1 MTVAEILIDDEGR
14 LQADAALL
22 SELKGQRFTVERE
35 GGAVILKMRP
45 RRLSEIE
52 DMEERM
58 AAYQAFKKRIM
69 RPGGQQLPSD
79 WETIR
84 DSIYD

>member
-52 DMEERM
+52 DVDERM
-58 AAYQAFKKRIM
+58 KAFEEFMQKIGHSG
-69 RPGGQQLPSD
+69 PVNLPENWD
-79 WETIR
+79 AR